1 MTVATETTTTSTGGD
16 AQLKLRDYQ
25 LEAVTFLR
33 EHPRSALLLDMG
45 LG

>member
-1 MTVATETTTTSTGGD
+1 MTVATETTPTTAGGD

>member
-1 MTVATETTTTSTGGD
+1 MTTATETPPTTIGGD

-25 LEAVTFLR
+25 LDAVKFLR
-33 EHPRSALLLDMG
+33 EHPRAGLFLDMG

>member
-1 MTVATETTTTSTGGD
+1 MTVAPETTPATIGGD

-25 LEAVTFLR
+25 LEAVKFLR
-33 EHPRSALLLDMG
+33 QHPRSALLLDMG

>member
-1 MTVATETTTTSTGGD
+1 MTIATETTPATIGGD

-25 LEAVTFLR
+25 LEAVKFLR

>member
-1 MTVATETTTTSTGGD
+1 MTVATETTPTTMGGD

-25 LEAVTFLR
+25 LEAVKFLR
-33 EHPRSALLLDMG
+33 EHPRSGLFLDMG